1 MITRAEEIKDL
12 EEELKDCQDT
22 LLHAYQ
28 DEANAQK
35 NRISAE
41 RAVTEAQLKLDAL
54 RDEELENES
63 GRLSYNDK
71 AES

>member
-1 MITRAEEIKDL
+1 MITREEEIKDL

-63 GRLSYNDK
+63 NRITQHND
-71 AES
+71 